1 LPKSRSKRIVHRA
14 AIEGLEARRLL
25 SANVLS
31 YHQDAASTGQDLTET
46 LLTPSNVNATDFG
59 RIFDTTL
66 DGQVYAQPLAVQNV
80 NITRGPA
87 QGVHNVIYA
96 ATMHDSLFAI
106 DATTG
111 QILWQDNFTQIA
123 NPQATTNFSPSP
135 TAGVTTYPAT
145 VTEDALV
152 SPSDISPELGILAT
166 PVINLANNTIY
177 LVTNTQELRNGS
189 TPVATYS
196 TGVDYHFVQRLWAI
210 NLSDGS
216 VTITPNNPSVE
227 PTTGGQVIG
236 DVILDPTGSN
246 TVPTFSNYS
255 GYEYVAG
262 PYIKGTGNNG
272 GSNPDDDGWI
282 VNPNDTTSPWGSHG
296 QTAAQAGYIPFNSL
310 QQMGRTALTLI
321 GGNIYFGYASHG
333 DNGPYYGW
341 LLGYSS
347 TTLANI
353 AAFNTAP
360 TYEPFSVVSGDDP
373 SYDAQAGLWGGGES
387 ITNDGT
393 YIYVATG
400 NGAFNPTTANFSSTY
415 ISMDGSHSVQMP
427 MDNDYGDAEI
437 KIAVDSNANQN
448 GTPGSTYNPDNFDP
462 NGYGLK
468 AVDFFTPSNE
478 YELNLH
484 DLDLGSGGTLLIPAS
499 GPGYSNPDGD
509 PMLVVSGKEG
519 RVYLLDA
526 GNLGGYNT
534 AYITGGFEQTNQDPS
549 GFDRVLGEFYY
560 YESIHPGI
568 DANNGTY
575 QNFSTES
582 YFNGDIYVGIGRAT
596 EWSMAVSSLLASS
609 SPPPSGVYSTIA
621 ADSHVAIG
629 VRGATATISAN
640 GTANAVVWIANVSLS
655 STDYLLAFNASNMTA
670 IYDSQTNGSRDSLAN
685 NGTIPGTSQTGA
697 TGSKFSVPI
706 VLNGMVYV
714 GTGAGAGSGAVA
726 AGTLVGY
733 GLLPSFAATASNF
746 KTPTNLTAT
755 PTSTTSITLN
765 WTSNSADASE
775 FEIDRSIN
783 GGASTVLAYVAQTGA
798 SAYQFID
805 NTATAGNQY
814 TYKVRAISG
823 GTMTLPATGGATT
836 ASTTAFAT
844 VNTGTFAIK
853 TGSTLNVYLG
863 AGGAVTLTSTS
874 GITATKASTALS
886 FAGITTI
893 AVTDAGTGDVLTIT
907 SAPNDPYTFTNTGN
921 STVNVTA
928 GTLTFAAMPGGS
940 INLGALS
947 VSSGATAAITATTTS
962 QPTTLNVASVTIG
975 ATASLDVANNVVV
988 LNYAAAA
995 DPISTIAGYLKTG
1008 YNSGTWNGSGI
1019 NSSQAH
1025 LNSASYG
1032 LGYADSADAG
1042 NPAGLASQT
1051 IEIMYTLLGDV
1062 NLDATVNGVDFA
1074 IVAANFNKSVTAW
1087 DQGDFNY
1094 DGIDNGVDFGFLSAN
1109 FNKGASIAAAIVA
1122 GPSDLP
1128 TTPGKSHGNGANRNH
1143 G

>member
-1 LPKSRSKRIVHRA
+1 MVRRA

-31 YHQDAASTGQDLTET
+31 YHQDAASTGQDVTET
-46 LLTPSNVNATDFG
+46 LLTPSNVNSTDFG

-66 DGQVYAQPLAVQNV
+66 DGQVYAEPLAVQNV

-123 NPQATTNFSPSP
+123 NPQVSTNLSPAP

-145 VTEDALV
+145 VTDNALV
-152 SPSDISPELGILAT
+152 SPSDISPELGILST
-166 PVINLANNTIY
+166 PVINSANNVIY

-216 VTITPNNPSVE
+216 VAITPNNPSVE
-227 PTTGGQVIG
+227 PTAGGQVIG

-262 PYIKGTGNNG
+262 PFIKGTGNNG
-272 GSNPDDDGWI
+272 GTNPDDDGWI
-282 VNPNDTTSPWGSHG
+282 VNPSDTTSPWGSHG
-296 QTAAQAGYIPFNSL
+296 QSAPQAGYIPFNSL
-310 QQMGRTALTLI
+310 QQMGRTALALI

-341 LLGYSS
+341 LLGYNAS
-347 TTLANI
+347 TLTNV
-353 AAFNTAP
+353 AAFNTVP

-373 SYDAQAGLWGGGES
+373 SYDAQGGIWGGGEA
-387 ITNDGT
+387 ITTDGT
-393 YIYVATG
+393 NIYVAAG

-415 ISMDGSHSVQMP
+415 ISMDGTHAVQVP
-427 MDNDYGDAEI
+427 LDNDYGNSAM
-437 KIAVDSNANQN
+437 KIAIDPSANQN

-468 AVDFFTPSNE
+468 VVDFFTPSNE
-478 YELNLH
+478 FELNNH
-484 DLDLGSGGTLLIPAS
+484 DYDLGSGGTLLIPAS
-499 GPGYSNPDGD
+499 GPGYSNPDGN
-509 PMLVVSGKEG
+509 PMLVLSGKEG

-560 YESIHPGI
+560 YESIHPGTN
-568 DANNGTY
+568 ANNGTY

-582 YFNGDIYVGIGRAT
+582 YFNGNIYVGIGHAT
-596 EWSMAVSSLLASS
+596 EWSMAVSSLLAAT

-629 VRGATATISAN
+629 IRGATATVSAN

-670 IYDSQTNGSRDSLAN
+670 IYDSQTNGSRDSLPN

-697 TGSKFSVPI
+697 TGSKFSVPT
-706 VLNGMVYV
+706 VFNSMVYV
-714 GTGAGAGSGAVA
+714 GTGGGAGTSGVA

-733 GLLPSFAATASNF
+733 GLLPTFAATASNF
-746 KTPTNLTAT
+746 KTPTNFTAT
-755 PTSTTSITLN
+755 PSSTASITLN
-765 WTSNSADASE
+765 WTSNSSDATE
-775 FEIDRSIN
+775 FEIDRSTN
-783 GGASTVLAYVAQTGA
+783 GGASTVLAYVAQTGS
-798 SAYQFID
+798 SAYQYID
-805 NTATAGNQY
+805 NTTTAGNQY

-823 GTMTLPATGGATT
+823 GTMTLPATGAATT
-836 ASTTAFAT
+836 ASTTSFAT

-853 TGSTLNVYLG
+853 SGSTLNVYLG
-863 AGGAVTLTSTS
+863 LGGAVTLTSTA
-874 GITATKASTALS
+874 GITATKGTSALS
-886 FAGITTI
+886 FSGITAI
-893 AVTDAGTGDVLTIT
+893 AVTDSATGDVLTIT
-907 SAPNDPYTFTNTGN
+907 SAPNNPYTFTNTGN
-921 STVNVTA
+921 STVNITA
-928 GTLTFAAMPGGS
+928 GTLTFAAVPGGS

-947 VSSGATAAITATTTS
+947 ISSGATAAITATTTS
-962 QPTTLNVASVTIG
+962 QPTTLNVTSLTIG
-975 ATASLDVANNVVV
+975 ATGSLDVANNVVV
-988 LNYAAAA
+988 INYAGGT
-995 DPISTIAGYLKTG
+995 DPISTIAAELKSGFNT
-1008 YNSGTWNGSGI
+1008 GTWNGPGI

-1042 NPAGLASQT
+1042 NPTGLPSQT
-1051 IEIMYTLLGDV
+1051 IEIMYTLLGDA
-1062 NLDATVNGVDFA
+1062 NLDAAVNGVDFG
-1074 IVAANFNKSVTAW
+1074 IVAANFNKSITAW

-1094 DGIDNGVDFGFLSAN
+1094 DSIDNGVDFGFLSAN
-1109 FNKGASIAAAIVA
+1109 FNKGSNIAAAA
-1122 GPSDLP
+1122 PPANTTLAPTPSKRAHNP
-1128 TTPGKSHGNGANRNH
+1128 HR
-1143 G
+1143 